1 MNPTHY
7 ILILQL
13 LFIHTFFVNVI
24 LVLVKICLIYAA
36 VCPRLLSTGDF
47 KFIIRVNLII
57 FLVTLQL
64 KNKKGNVVHVFV
76 PSCEVSFTLM

>member
-1 MNPTHY
+1 MINESNTLY
-7 ILILQL
+7 INFAVAVYSYI
-13 LFIHTFFVNVI
+13 FVNVI

-64 KNKKGNVVHVFV
+64 KIKRQCCACV
-76 PSCEVSFTLM
+76 CSFM